1 MTGFNFTSE
10 ISCTIGG
17 AHNSDQSYFMQ
28 LWTCVAQ
35 QQQQQHQPLPYN
47 ASRHRPHHS
56 AALDDRFTG
65 SIPCRGCMSVFIGQ
79 PQPQPQ
85 ASTLATANIARVVSP
100 APQNGPACARPSSA
114 FAALRLLEHDH
125 GPTGTM
131 RGGLCQARG
140 RVSGNDAIP
149 CNGIS
154 FDGGTTHHCAGVD
167 VEDDR
172 HCASIDDR
180 DNHHRH
186 NGGGMSDGCG
196 DKGGSGECDDDEI
209 MHVPAHNTKPRGNL
223 STPETPTR
231 TLEDGVTQANHYV
244 LSLRK

>member
-17 AHNSDQSYFMQ
+17 AHCQ
-28 LWTCVAQ
+28 LSVTSVH
-35 QQQQQHQPLPYN
+35 HQ
-47 ASRHRPHHS
+47 
-56 AALDDRFTG
+56 
-65 SIPCRGCMSVFIGQ
+65 CMSVFIGQ

-131 RGGLCQARG
+131 QGGLCQARG
-140 RVSGNDAIP
+140 RVSGDDAIP

-154 FDGGTTHHCAGVD
+154 FDGSTTHHCAGVD

-196 DKGGSGECDDDEI
+196 DKGGSGEGDDDEI

-223 STPETPTR
+223 STPETPTH